1 MESLPLVSLSTT
13 LRSKPDLPFL
23 RQLQK
28 DLLAGSAAVGKLAG
42 KAMNESKKGLAA
54 VDEKY
59 DITERVQVF
68 GQTVEAKAK
77 ELDNSFDLV
86 ARGKGGVEA
95 IQRTGM
101 QVIEKIKVTS
111 AETGL
116 TAALQDKVVAPT
128 SKAVDALFENS
139 SIMEGVARGQ
149 RAYGAVR
156 EVIKPYFTAV
166 DAHDLLTKTKAELA
180 YVSACILQINVADSN
195 QLAGQFG
202 RAVTAKLVGAGTTAA
217 LLAIVSSL
225 GSASTGTALATLS
238 GAAATKATL
247 AWVGGLVGGGMA
259 TGSVLTGGATIV
271 VGLAAYKALGSERR
285 VFESLSELEVRLVQ
299 SCWMLMAICDAYL
312 SKAVG
317 DFRVRE
323 AKTLLENS
331 LRPLYADLTANV
343 DVLSVPLDNKH
354 TIAFKQHVLTDY
366 RRVVIDGFEKLI
378 EGSANLGGLP
388 VDAVLGGVFYA
399 LMTRHA
405 LDDSVE
411 SQLVLAALRR
421 FKSDLS
427 GASEGELGDYLRE
440 LPESSLRPVAES
452 VKGIYH
458 ELLWVEKYNATHT
471 STYAEIFPDT
481 NHPGADVMVRDAKTH
496 AVMQE
501 LQLKAVGTNAPIAEH
516 MERYPDVPV
525 AATDEVARRMADDGL
540 IHSGFANESLREKMH
555 SDFAAIHE
563 HTVSNRAADAA
574 LLSLGIASS
583 QELFEMLR
591 GERQFP
597 DAVLN
602 AALKAGAAA
611 GSTALTAFLFA

>member
-1 MESLPLVSLSTT
+1 MT
-13 LRSKPDLPFL
+13 RRKKPDLPFM
-23 RQLQK
+23 RQIQK
-28 DLLAGSAAVGKLAG
+28 EVLAGATVVGKLAG
-42 KAMNESKKGLAA
+42 KAMSESKRGLAA
-54 VDEKY
+54 VDEKF
-59 DITERVQVF
+59 DITEKAQRLGQV
-68 GQTVEAKAK
+68 VEINATAI
-77 ELDNSFDLV
+77 DNRFDLV
-86 ARGKGGVEA
+86 TRGKGGVKIVQKA
-95 IQRTGM
+95 GA
-101 QVIEKIKVTS
+101 QVIDKIKMTS

-116 TAALQDKVVAPT
+116 TAVLRDKVLAPA
-128 SKAVDALFENS
+128 SRAADSVSENPS
-139 SIMEGVARGQ
+139 VIKGIAQGQ
-149 RAYGAVR
+149 RAYGSIR
-156 EVIKPYFTAV
+156 EVIKPYFAAE
-166 DAHDLLTKTKAELA
+166 DAHEQLRNTKLELA
-180 YVSACILQINVADSN
+180 YVSACILQISVADSN

-225 GSASTGTALATLS
+225 GSASTGTAIATLS

-259 TGSVLTGGATIV
+259 AGTVLTGGVSIV
-271 VGLAAYKALGSERR
+271 VGLAAYKALASERR
-285 VFESLSELEVRLVQ
+285 PFESLSELEVRLVQ

-312 SKAVG
+312 SKPVF
-317 DFRVRE
+317 DFRSRE

-331 LRPLYADLTANV
+331 FRPLYVDLTENV
-343 DVLSVPLDNKH
+343 DVLSAPLDNKH
-354 TIAFKQHVLTDY
+354 TVAFRQHALTDY

-378 EGSANLGGLP
+378 EGSTGFGGVP
-388 VDAVLGGVFYA
+388 ADAAVGGVFYA

-421 FKSDLS
+421 YKSDLS
-427 GASEGELGDYLRE
+427 DATEAELGDYLRE
-440 LPESSLRPVAES
+440 LPESSLKPVAES

-458 ELLWVEKYNATHT
+458 EFLWVEKYNATHT
-471 STYAEIFPDT
+471 TSYAEIFPDT
-481 NHPGADVMVRDAKTH
+481 NHPGADIMVRDSNTH
-496 AVMQE
+496 AVLQE

-525 AATDEVARRMADDGL
+525 AATDEVAGRMADDGV
-540 IHSGFANESLREKMH
+540 IHSGFSNESLREKMH
-555 SDFAAIHE
+555 GDFAAIHE

-591 GERQFP
+591 GERRFP

-602 AALKAGAAA
+602 AALKTGTAA